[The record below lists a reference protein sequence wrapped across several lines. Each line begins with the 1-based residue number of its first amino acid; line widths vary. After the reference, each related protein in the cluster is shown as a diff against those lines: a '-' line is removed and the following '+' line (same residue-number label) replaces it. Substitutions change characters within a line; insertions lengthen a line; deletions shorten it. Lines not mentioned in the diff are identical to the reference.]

1 MLETAKRG
9 CAFKGTGFAQHP
21 GKHQH
26 FQTCLDEW
34 VFLKATQWGPV
45 MKQ

>member
-1 MLETAKRG
+1 MLETAEG
-9 CAFKGTGFAQHP
+9 GLAFKQFVLCSIP

-26 FQTCLDEW
+26 FGTCLDEW
-34 VFLKATQWGPV
+34 VYLKATQWGPM